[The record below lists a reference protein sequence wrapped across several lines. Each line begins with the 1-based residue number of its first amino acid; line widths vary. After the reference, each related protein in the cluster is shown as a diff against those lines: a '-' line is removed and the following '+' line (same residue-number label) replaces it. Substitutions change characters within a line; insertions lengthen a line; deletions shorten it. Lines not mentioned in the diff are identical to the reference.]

1 MLRVQPRLEI
11 LKYYQFECDPI
22 WKYILGSPLKRFI
35 ENFPPNIMMAILFP
49 YEARMRCV
57 FTLLLC
63 EKSIPSDIDRETRF
77 NGQLCTIRSESRI
90 FIGRNSRLSN
100 HCHYWM
106 RLWSDSF
113 SYFPIYHIGKIPF
126 NSMVIILFPYLP
138 FLVFYGLYLRNSII
152 SNLVKGSQQSCIV
165 YMKNMIKC

>member
-1 MLRVQPRLEI
+1 MWPNLKIYPGKSAKEI
-11 LKYYQFECDPI
+11 YRKFSAEYNDGDPVPI
-22 WKYILGSPLKRFI
+22 RGQNAVRFHTI
-35 ENFPPNIMMAILFP
+35 VV
-49 YEARMRCV
+49 R
-57 FTLLLC
+57 
-63 EKSIPSDIDRETRF
+63 KSIPSDIDRETRF

-90 FIGRNSRLSN
+90 FVGRNSRLSN